1 MRELGQAP
9 AQNRAQAD
17 GARFFWSLFFAGPKK
32 SDPGPGRS
40 ACRISPSG
48 APGARLSATGPGS
61 EGVEPACFGMEGVQ
75 CSIEPHGKPGSP
87 QIRSGQGNGHGI

>member
-1 MRELGQAP
+1 MLKNMAPEHKDSTVSFFDLSLDLAFRFPIEAIRARFCDDRGADPVRSGPWAFEGRELGQPP

-40 ACRISPSG
+40 AWSG
-48 APGARLSATGPGS
+48 
-61 EGVEPACFGMEGVQ
+61 
-75 CSIEPHGKPGSP
+75 
-87 QIRSGQGNGHGI
+87 